1 MARKVAHGGLR
12 LSPRIEILSEAPC
25 IVGESPV
32 WIPERRELAMCD
44 VHGRRVRRIT
54 WDTGAARDF
63 VMREQVGAVATDGT
77 DGNLLVFAGKS
88 VMRLSPDGSCETLAA
103 NLSVAGLRFND
114 VKRGPDGRIW
124 GGTYSC
130 DKTAAFY
137 RLGKDWSVDEPLI
150 SGVGNSNGIAW
161 DAERRFVYHVDTPR
175 GTVTRYRYEIDTA
188 VLLEAKVV
196 REFAESEG
204 LPDGMCADAEGRLWV
219 AMWGAGK
226 VVCIDPDTGTDIDA
240 VSLPVSQPAC
250 STFAGDDLETLV
262 VTTAAHGINL
272 REEPLAGMTFRVDRG
287 RA

>member
-1 MARKVAHGGLR
+1 MNPG
-12 LSPRIEILSEAPC
+12 IEILSEAAC

-44 VHGRRVRRIT
+44 VHGRRVRRIA

-63 VMREQVGAVATDGT
+63 VMPDMVGAVVPDGT
-77 DGNLLVFAGKS
+77 DGNLLVFAGKD
-88 VMRLSPDGSCETLAA
+88 VLRLSPEGSCETLAA
-103 NLSVAGLRFND
+103 DLPVVGLRFND
-114 VKRGPDGRIW
+114 VKWGPDGRIW
-124 GGTYSC
+124 GGTYSR
-130 DKTAAFY
+130 DQTAAFY
-137 RLGKDWSVDEPLI
+137 RLGEDWSVEEPLI

-175 GTVTRYRYEIDTA
+175 GTVTCYRYDIDTA
-188 VLLEAKVV
+188 VLSEARVV
-196 REFAESEG
+196 RAFARCEG
-204 LPDGMCADAEGRLWV
+204 LPDGMCADADGRLWV

-226 VVCIDPDTGTDIDA
+226 VVCIDPDTGADMGA

-250 STFAGDDLETLV
+250 PTFVGDDFETLV

-272 REEPLAGMTFRVDRG
+272 REEPLAGMTFRIDMRG